1 MIRGLFFCLCS
12 CNIWLQSDF
21 ISDTFGNISAVNCSL
36 SDPQRM
42 TKAVPGRGCVAVG
55 RFPCV
60 AHRPLCALVPAHG
73 SLSDQVL
80 EQLSTQD
87 LLPFLLLQLKQTL
100 DKLDEGCANPLG
112 WEETSVF
119 ETAPG
124 VCLQTLCKC
133 WTFELCTT
141 ESQNGSGWKGPGR
154 SSNSNP

>member
-1 MIRGLFFCLCS
+1 
-12 CNIWLQSDF
+12 
-21 ISDTFGNISAVNCSL
+21 
-36 SDPQRM
+36 M

-133 WTFELCTT
+133 
-141 ESQNGSGWKGPGR
+141 
-154 SSNSNP
+154 